1 MSLFQSYNRLIS
13 YSKRLVKTVSIQQ
26 KTEASWGVLLTEL
39 EVDDISIL
47 NNLQRTRVSFM
58 WCESSC
64 VHLHMIFLLDG
75 TCQRL

>member
-1 MSLFQSYNRLIS
+1 MNLFCSYDRLIS
-13 YSKRLVKTVSIQQ
+13 YSKRLVETVSIQQ

-58 WCESSC
+58 W
-64 VHLHMIFLLDG
+64 
-75 TCQRL
+75 